1 MKKVNRKIE
10 YSIYTLLS
18 FFISM
23 VVMWLLFS
31 FIIRN
36 YNLDDFDGIV
46 RFFMIAMSLTP
57 NILIWGDYKD
67 KTN

>member
-23 VVMWLLFS
+23 VVMWLFFG
-31 FIIRN
+31 FITRN

-46 RFFMIAMSLTP
+46 RFFMVAMSLVP
-57 NILIWGDYKD
+57 SILIWKDYGSKQ
-67 KTN
+67 N